1 MYNILN
7 QQVLIRELNPQ
18 RPCPSLP
25 KHCHMARAANRLRQ
39 KMRPK
44 DPKDLTFEVQADCI
58 RNDFLQ
64 DEIKVCT
71 GFSML
76 NNYIL
81 FKHLISRDLL
91 KQRHRKNQETSSRNV
106 TANLI
111 ALLMKCCIFAC
122 VSQHWTCK
130 RIPSAQR
137 CLFKPFIL
145 IYAILVPFLICMFL
159 N

>member
-39 KMRPK
+39 KMWPK

-58 RNDFLQ
+58 PNDFLQ
-64 DEIKVCT
+64 DDIKVCT

-76 NNYIL
+76 NSYIL
-81 FKHLISRDLL
+81 FNVSYIEQVHTYIHIL
-91 KQRHRKNQETSSRNV
+91 HTSE
-106 TANLI
+106 I
-111 ALLMKCCIFAC
+111 
-122 VSQHWTCK
+122 
-130 RIPSAQR
+130 
-137 CLFKPFIL
+137 
-145 IYAILVPFLICMFL
+145 IYVIYDSCYHFFL
-159 N
+159 